1 MKKIIIC
8 VVLIIFIG
16 LIIYFIYPK
25 TNNEMSLVDQIDI
38 NVDLDNS
45 DQEID
50 WSNYESKSIELTES
64 IVITEDGVYELSG
77 EITDGYIEID
87 TLGNIKLI
95 LNNVSI
101 TNSSGPAIYI
111 KNAENTAIYIA
122 KDTINYLEDGNTYTS
137 FDDVDGVIY
146 SADDLILDGEG
157 SLNIKANYQDGIV
170 SKDDLKIINGTY
182 NVDSLDDGIR
192 GKDSLYIL
200 NGEFQI
206 TSGGDGL
213 KSTNDTDSEKGYVL
227 ILDGTFKI
235 EADLDGIQAE
245 TKLIIKDGDLEII
258 TGGGSNNASTSNS
271 WGSWG
276 FGQIDNDS
284 AKGLKSGSNLVI
296 ENGIFNLDTSDDSI
310 HSNNYIGIKLGTIV
324 ISSGDD
330 GIHADEE
337 LIIDDGD
344 IDILKSYEG
353 LESSNITINN
363 GNINI
368 VASDDGIN
376 VAGGNDQSSMNR
388 PGQNNFANNTNN
400 KLIINNGFIYTNAN
414 GDGIDVNGNGYIYG
428 GEIYVEGSVDNGNTA
443 LDYDGEFVVN
453 GGTLVAV
460 GSSGMALGISSTSTQ
475 YNVMINLTSNYSG
488 EITVVDEDN
497 NAIISYNPSKT
508 YSSIVISSANIE
520 KSTYTL
526 EIDDNIYTTFNV
538 ESISTTVGNNRNQ
551 QFNRPG
557 QRR

>member
-1 MKKIIIC
+1 M
-8 VVLIIFIG
+8 L
-16 LIIYFIYPK
+16 
-25 TNNEMSLVDQIDI
+25 
-38 NVDLDNS
+38 
-45 DQEID
+45 
-50 WSNYESKSIELTES
+50 
-64 IVITEDGVYELSG
+64 
-77 EITDGYIEID
+77 
-87 TLGNIKLI
+87 
-95 LNNVSI
+95 
-101 TNSSGPAIYI
+101 
-111 KNAENTAIYIA
+111 
-122 KDTINYLEDGNTYTS
+122 
-137 FDDVDGVIY
+137 
-146 SADDLILDGEG
+146 
-157 SLNIKANYQDGIV
+157 
-170 SKDDLKIINGTY
+170 
-182 NVDSLDDGIR
+182 DGIR

-245 TKLIIKDGDLEII
+245 TKLIIKDGDFEII

-508 YSSIVISSANIE
+508 YSSIVISSPNIE

>member
-508 YSSIVISSANIE
+508 YSSIVISSPNIE

>member
-64 IVITEDGVYELSG
+64 IVITEEGVYELSG

-111 KNAENTAIYIA
+111 KNAENTVIYTA

-235 EADLDGIQAE
+235 GADLDGIQAE

-330 GIHADEE
+330 GIHADEK

-388 PGQNNFANNTNN
+388 PGQ
-400 KLIINNGFIYTNAN
+400 
-414 GDGIDVNGNGYIYG
+414 
-428 GEIYVEGSVDNGNTA
+428 
-443 LDYDGEFVVN
+443 
-453 GGTLVAV
+453 
-460 GSSGMALGISSTSTQ
+460 
-475 YNVMINLTSNYSG
+475 
-488 EITVVDEDN
+488 
-497 NAIISYNPSKT
+497 
-508 YSSIVISSANIE
+508 
-520 KSTYTL
+520 
-526 EIDDNIYTTFNV
+526 
-538 ESISTTVGNNRNQ
+538 
-551 QFNRPG
+551 
-557 QRR
+557 RR